1 MSDAILSEDVSPVAG
16 ATENTSTDSTA
27 QPEADAAPVHPRQAL
42 YEQIAAKRREREAA
56 RQAEAAPEEAPEETP
71 EVGAETETET
81 ETPAATPQAPV
92 YERDG
97 QWFARR
103 KVDGVEEEVPLEQVL
118 AAHQKTVAAD
128 RRLEEAARARQA
140 LDQARAEI
148 MQREQALRALEGQV
162 REQQHAQVRTQT
174 QELVRQYH
182 EALMEGDTE
191 KASTMWSQIQPAAGP
206 TPAPAQITPEV
217 VDNITNAAVARF
229 KQNTWLGSE
238 MKAREWLNTE
248 HADITQDARLMQ
260 IASNEAETILR
271 DRIAEGRR
279 RDPHFSAHDVD
290 PMEVY
295 RSAVANTKDW
305 LKKTSGSATSGFE
318 ARHERK
324 RSATSKTAPGNSQRA
339 QLRDNTPRGK
349 TNAEKI
355 ADMRKARGLPV

>member
-1 MSDAILSEDVSPVAG
+1 MPDAILSEDVSPVAG

-56 RQAEAAPEEAPEETP
+56 RQAEAPAESASEEGPEAAPEVAAEA
-71 EVGAETETET
+71 
-81 ETPAATPQAPV
+81 ETPAAKPQPPV

-97 QWFARR
+97 HWFARR
-103 KVDGVEEEVPLEQVL
+103 KVDGVEEEVPLDQVL

-128 RRLEEAARARQA
+128 RRLEEAARARQE
-140 LDQARAEI
+140 LEQARAEI
-148 MQREQALRALEGQV
+148 LQREQALRTWEGNV
-162 REQQHAQVRTQT
+162 REQQHAQVRSQT
-174 QELVRQYH
+174 QDLVRQYH

-191 KASTMWSQIQPAAGP
+191 AASNLWSRIQPVAG
-206 TPAPAQITPEV
+206 PAPAQITPQV

-229 KQNTWLGSE
+229 KQTTWLGNE
-238 MKAREWLNTE
+238 MKAREWLNAE

-279 RDPHFSAHDVD
+279 RDPSYSAHDVD
-290 PMEVY
+290 PMDVY
-295 RSAVANTKDW
+295 KSAVANTKDW

-339 QLRDNTPRGK
+339 QLRDNTPRSK